1 MSVTSVPSQEPPG
14 GDEPRARPP
23 VHPSGSEA
31 CRLLCAGVHHDEGF
45 RDAVIDHLYVQENR
59 IVAPSAGFDAT
70 RVLAHALWAQRTRLR
85 WAAGVLACWALAVYV
100 TRGVFLLPAMAAVY
114 IGLARAVRGT
124 SAEPPF
130 YRVFPALL
138 MRWYGRFFL
147 VAFLVVVVGALFG
160 GTVDWFDDGDSYSS
174 SYSYDSSGSYGSD
187 DGFSGSLLGVFV
199 LGPGVL
205 SGLLEGMPTSLP
217 WLCLLAFAG
226 IAALLVV
233 QRDRWARVMG
243 THLSPQHFADL
254 SADPAERSA
263 GGRFRRLRDR
273 IRVEQH
279 SPLIMYNETDP
290 FCGSGDTRRAWN
302 LSVELRSRTDTEAEP
317 LDNAAIL
324 RRIVP
329 LLEGLRVPSP
339 HGSPQAAEAVRDRLR
354 ELEVDECVFLPVRG
368 LPRRQD
374 APYGPE
380 GFETHRRAALEEGGE
395 GRRHFLRIRVGGWG
409 EEVVVTVFVRVHTQG
424 GMLMLEVAPHIL
436 TPLLPYFRDA
446 DQIAH
451 QHRNNSW
458 FGKAYWA
465 ATRVPDSLVAS
476 LTTLFKTAVG
486 VRRRLTEGFGGA
498 LPEGPGLS
506 VRQLASDTGAALFQE
521 MDVDRYLKSI
531 EDRVT
536 SGVRLALREAGW
548 QTDEFEQKIIQ
559 VGAGGVFIESA
570 VDSAIGVGDHN
581 TVTSNRTRAERRDAS
596 DASPDSRAGGE
607 PRSGPDHDA
616 GRPASS
622 PRPSSPLAA
631 EGPKK

>member
-1 MSVTSVPSQEPPG
+1 MTSVPSQEPRG

-31 CRLLCAGVHHDEGF
+31 CRLLCAGVHHDEAF
-45 RDAVIDHLYVQENR
+45 RDAVIDHLYVRENR

-70 RVLAHALWAQRTRLR
+70 RVLAHALWARKTRLQ
-85 WAAGVLACWALAVYV
+85 WAAGVLACWVLAVYV

-130 YRVFPALL
+130 YRVLPALL

-147 VAFLVVVVGALFG
+147 VAFLVVVGGALFG
-160 GTVDWFDDGDSYSS
+160 GTVDWFDDGDSSSYDS
-174 SYSYDSSGSYGSD
+174 SYSYDSSGSYGSYESD

-199 LGPGVL
+199 LGPSLL
-205 SGLLEGMPTSLP
+205 SGLLEGMPASLP

-226 IAALLVV
+226 IAALLGL
-233 QRDRWARVMG
+233 QRDQWARLMG
-243 THLSPQHFADL
+243 TSLSPQHFADP
-254 SADPAERSA
+254 SADPAERSVS
-263 GGRFRRLRDR
+263 GRFRRLRDR

-279 SPLIMYNETDP
+279 SPLIMYNEADP

-317 LDNAAIL
+317 LDNATIL

-354 ELEVDECVFLPVRG
+354 ELQVDECVFLPVRG

-409 EEVVVTVFVRVHTQG
+409 EEVVVTVYVRVHTQG
-424 GMLMLEVAPHIL
+424 GMLMLEVAPHL
-436 TPLLPYFRDA
+436 LKPLLPYFRDA
-446 DQIAH
+446 DLIAH
-451 QHRNNSW
+451 QHRNNNW

-465 ATRVPDSLVAS
+465 AGRVPDSLVGS
-476 LTTLFKTAVG
+476 LTTLFKTAAG
-486 VRRRLTEGFGGA
+486 VRRQLTEGFGGA

-506 VRQLASDTGAALFQE
+506 VRELASDAGSALFQE

-570 VDSAIGVGDHN
+570 VDSAIGIGDHN
-581 TVTSNRTRAERRDAS
+581 TVTSDRTRAERRDA
-596 DASPDSRAGGE
+596 PDTTPDPGPGGAL
-607 PRSGPDHDA
+607 RSGPDRDA
-616 GRPASS
+616 GGPA
-622 PRPSSPLAA
+622 PEPHAA
-631 EGPKK
+631 EGLKK